1 MDERMRKNGLTLNP
15 EENGIEQPFE
25 ESIGSTGNGG
35 DTGNAYGN
43 FQNGS
48 AENGNGHQ
56 DNGYGSSSYN
66 KNDSYSGNSGDYAAG
81 TIDESMLSEEEREMV
96 NQFASEI
103 KIDNIEQTI
112 HYGAA
117 AQRNISDFSVNILKK
132 VRTLDLGEVGDSLK
146 ELTMALDATTEPEH
160 KGIFGFFKKAKRE
173 VDSVIAYYEKAET
186 NVNKVERD
194 LQQHQ
199 VVLMQDISMY
209 QQMYQLN
216 LDYYKQLTMYIIAGK
231 KALDAARRGKLVD
244 LKRRADLTDKQEDR
258 QAYLDF
264 EDQCHRFDKKLR
276 DLEITRVIS
285 VQSAPQVRMLQ
296 NNDREMLD
304 KIQASLSNTIPLW
317 RNQLVISLGVE
328 HGRRAIEA
336 QRTLSDKTNQLLMKN
351 AEMLKM
357 ATTSAAKEFERPIV
371 DIDTLKKCNKEL
383 IASIK
388 EVVQIHEQGAKERQ
402 KAHEELTK
410 IEEELKRAMREAA
423 R

>member
-15 EENGIEQPFE
+15 EENGMEQPFE
-25 ESIGSTGNGG
+25 ESMGSTGNGG

-410 IEEELKRAMREAA
+410 IEEELKKAMREAA

>member
-25 ESIGSTGNGG
+25 ESMGSTGNGG

-81 TIDESMLSEEEREMV
+81 TIDESMLSAEEREMV

-383 IASIK
+383 ITSIK

-410 IEEELKRAMREAA
+410 IEEELKKAMREAA

>member
-15 EENGIEQPFE
+15 EENGMEQPFE

-35 DTGNAYGN
+35 DTGNAYRN

-410 IEEELKRAMREAA
+410 IEEELKKAMREAA

>member
-1 MDERMRKNGLTLNP
+1 MDERMRKNGLTLKP
-15 EENGIEQPFE
+15 EENGMEQPFE
-25 ESIGSTGNGG
+25 ESMGSTGNGG

-357 ATTSAAKEFERPIV
+357 ATTSVAKEFERPIV

-410 IEEELKRAMREAA
+410 IEEELKKAMREAT

>member
-15 EENGIEQPFE
+15 EENGMEQPFE

-258 QAYLDF
+258 QVYLDF

-410 IEEELKRAMREAA
+410 IEEELKKAMREAA

>member
-15 EENGIEQPFE
+15 EENGMEQPFE

-231 KALDAARRGKLVD
+231 KALDVARRGKLVD

-258 QAYLDF
+258 QVYLDF

-410 IEEELKRAMREAA
+410 IEEELKKAMREAA

>member
-25 ESIGSTGNGG
+25 ESIGSTGNGD

-66 KNDSYSGNSGDYAAG
+66 KNDSYSGNSGDYAAR
-81 TIDESMLSEEEREMV
+81 TIDESMLSAEEREIV
-96 NQFASEI
+96 IQFAREI